1 MSRDHRVEPENPCV
15 ISGAGITSW
24 DAKSEAMLLRN
35 RPPMIESVPAST
47 AVEGYEHVTPSS
59 LSVMKWLTAS
69 GVDYVLVGQV
79 ARAIRGDAAARG
91 PVAIVPAPY
100 GRNLDR
106 LARALNAAHAS
117 ERSHGQLLGVT
128 GQSLREQT
136 LKLNAS
142 MLVRPQRWALRCGD
156 HELDVEG
163 RPAGSPSYQE
173 LLYEAV
179 RYELAPQLAVEV
191 AAPEDIEQY
200 EHVRRTGVVP
210 EMVVTRA

>member
-1 MSRDHRVEPENPCV
+1 
-15 ISGAGITSW
+15 
-24 DAKSEAMLLRN
+24 
-35 RPPMIESVPAST
+35 MIESVPAST
-47 AVEGYEHVTPSS
+47 AAQGYEHVTPSS

-106 LARALNAAHAS
+106 LARALSAAHACD
-117 ERSHGQLLGVT
+117 RSHRQLVGAAAHS
-128 GQSLREQT
+128 GREQT

-142 MLVRPQRWALRCGD
+142 MLVRPERWTLRCGD

-163 RPAGSPSYQE
+163 RPSGSPSYQE

-179 RYELAPQLAVEV
+179 RYELAPQVAVEV

-210 EMVVTRA
+210 EIVVSRA